1 MREKKNYYSVCIFE
15 TRLKRQYH
23 GATIKANG
31 MPRLLKIA
39 HTSGQHCC
47 ANSKKTARITE
58 MRFGK
63 KEDKV
68 GSTSLI
74 DDETQETIVIV
85 FRKQNLAD
93 TTECPESAF
102 FIHEAQQQGH
112 DYVLWFVIEMIRFID
127 CQQRGRKCVF
137 TIPWV

>member
-1 MREKKNYYSVCIFE
+1 
-15 TRLKRQYH
+15 
-23 GATIKANG
+23 
-31 MPRLLKIA
+31 
-39 HTSGQHCC
+39 
-47 ANSKKTARITE
+47 

-93 TTECPESAF
+93 TTERPESAF

-112 DYVLWFVIEMIRFID
+112 DYVLWFLIEMIRDSLIVNKEE
-127 CQQRGRKCVF
+127 GLCVV